1 RLTLRQHL
9 KRELPAMLQLALPL
23 VAAELGWMTMGLVDT
38 MMVGRMPN
46 SAQAMGAVGLGDI
59 LFFTVAIIG
68 VGILLGLD
76 TLVSQ
81 AFGAGRIR
89 DCHRALWNAVYLCL
103 PMAAFAMVVIR
114 FIPAI
119 LESVHTNPE
128 ILGFTRAYLFT
139 VYWCALPLMLFF
151 AFRRYL
157 QSMNL
162 VTPITFA
169 LVTANLINLGG
180 NWVLIYGKLG
190 FPALGVV

>member
-1 RLTLRQHL
+1 M
-9 KRELPAMLQLALPL
+9 PAMLRLAVPL

-89 DCHRALWNAVYLCL
+89 ECHRALWNAVYLCI
-103 PMAAFAMVVIR
+103 PMTVFAMSMDR
-114 FIPAI
+114 I
-119 LESVHTNPE
+119 LPE
-128 ILGFTRAYLFT
+128 ILK
-139 VYWCALPLMLFF
+139 
-151 AFRRYL
+151 
-157 QSMNL
+157 L
-162 VTPITFA
+162 VHT
-169 LVTANLINLGG
+169 
-180 NWVLIYGKLG
+180 
-190 FPALGVV
+190 